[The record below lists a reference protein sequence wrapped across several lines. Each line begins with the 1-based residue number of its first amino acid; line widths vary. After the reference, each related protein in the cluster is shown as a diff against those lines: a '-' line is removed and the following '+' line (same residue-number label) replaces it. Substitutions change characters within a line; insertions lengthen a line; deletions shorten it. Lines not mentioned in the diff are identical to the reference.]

1 MPHDSHATA
10 TPQSPDPPPARL
22 SGESLRHAAQLFGYL
37 RPYKERFI
45 AAMFA
50 LFLASL
56 LSLSFPYIAG
66 LLVDRAIGGPV
77 SVGLPSASINTIVS
91 ILLASLALQAVL
103 SFFHTISFARVGE
116 LSLADLR
123 RDTFARLIRLPM
135 AFYAQRRVGEL
146 TSRISSDLSQI
157 DSALVGTIPQFL
169 RQLATIV
176 GGITLILLTSVKL
189 TLFMLSSVP
198 PLIVVAV
205 LFGRRMRRVSREAQD
220 KLAESNVIVE
230 ESLQGILNVKA
241 FTNEPYELDRY
252 RVSLQAFVTAV
263 LRGARYRAAFGAFIT
278 VALFG
283 AIVLVLWYGAHQVQD
298 GILTAGQLTRFMLY
312 TMFVGGAMGSFAELY
327 SQLQRTLGATQRVR
341 EILQERTEETKH
353 ADAASK
359 KSPANKLL
367 GEVLFDEVTFRY
379 PSRPDVQVLRG
390 VSLSAR
396 AGERIALVGPSGAGK
411 STIVSLL
418 LRLYDPNS
426 GRILIDGRDAREYDL
441 FDLRRQ
447 MAIVPQDV
455 LLFGGSILENIAY
468 GKPGASETEVI
479 EAARKANAHEFIAR
493 FPEGYQTRVGER
505 GIQLS
510 GGQRQRVAI
519 ARAILKN
526 PAILILDEAT
536 SALDSESERL
546 IQEALEGLMQG
557 RTSIIIAHRLAT
569 VRTADRIFVIQDGQ
583 TVETGTHA
591 ELIERENG
599 VYRTFSQ
606 LQFHLGEPTVGVTE
620 Q

>member
-1 MPHDSHATA
+1 MRHDSTA
-10 TPQSPDPPPARL
+10 PGKPAEPESPPARL
-22 SGESLRHAAQLFGYL
+22 SGETLRHAAQLFSYL
-37 RPYKERFI
+37 RPYKLRF
-45 AAMFA
+45 AGAMVA
-50 LFLASL
+50 LLLASL

-66 LLVDRAIGGPV
+66 MLVDRAIGS
-77 SVGLPSASINTIVS
+77 SVVPASGFSRFGIDTIVV
-91 ILLASLALQAVL
+91 ILLGSLALQASL
-103 SFFHTISFARVGE
+103 SFFHSISFAAVGE
-116 LSLADLR
+116 RSLADLR
-123 RDTFARLIRLPM
+123 RDTFARLVRLPM
-135 AFYAQRRVGEL
+135 AFFATRRVGEL
-146 TSRISSDLSQI
+146 TSRISADLSQI
-157 DSALVGTIPQFL
+157 DNALVATIPQFL
-169 RQLATIV
+169 RQVAMIV
-176 GGITLILLTSVKL
+176 GGIALILLTSVKL

-205 LFGRRMRRVSREAQD
+205 LFGKRMRRVSREAQD
-220 KLAESNVIVE
+220 KLAESNVVVE

-241 FTNEPYELDRY
+241 FTNEAYELGRY
-252 RVSLQAFVTAV
+252 RTGLHAFVAAV

-283 AIVLVLWYGAHQVQD
+283 AIVLVLWFGAHQVED
-298 GILTAGQLTRFMLY
+298 GTLTAGQLTRFMLY

-341 EILQERTEETKH
+341 EILLEKAETPDV
-353 ADAASK
+353 ADSK
-359 KSPANKLL
+359 ESSTRLS
-367 GEVLFDEVTFRY
+367 GDVSFEDVTFRY
-379 PSRPDVQVLRG
+379 PSRPDVPVLRG

-418 LRLYDPNS
+418 LRFYDPDG
-426 GRILIDGRDAREYDL
+426 GRILIDGRDARDYPL
-441 FDLRRQ
+441 SDLRRH

-468 GKPGASETEVI
+468 GKPGASEIEVV

-505 GIQLS
+505 GVQLS

-546 IQEALEGLMQG
+546 IQEALEGLMQD

-569 VRTADRIFVIQDGQ
+569 VRTADRIFVIQDGR
-583 TVETGTHA
+583 TVETGTHD

-599 VYRTFSQ
+599 VYRTLSQ
-606 LQFHLGEPTVGVTE
+606 LQF
-620 Q
+620 QAN

>member
-1 MPHDSHATA
+1 MARSAEAHANMA
-10 TPQSPDPPPARL
+10 RDFFNAQAPDVPAARL
-22 SGESLRHAAQLFGYL
+22 NRESLRDAAHLFAYL
-37 RPYKERFI
+37 MPYRIRF
-45 AAMFA
+45 AAALLA
-50 LFLASL
+50 LFFSSM

-66 LLVDRAIGGPV
+66 WLVDGAIAGKDTAKLG
-77 SVGLPSASINTIVS
+77 INGIVA
-91 ILLASLALQAVL
+91 ILIASLILQASL
-103 SFFHTISFARVGE
+103 SFFHSISFAAVGE
-116 LSLADLR
+116 RSLADLR

-135 AFYAQRRVGEL
+135 AFYSQRRVGEL
-146 TSRISSDLSQI
+146 TSRVSADLSQI
-157 DSALVGTIPQFL
+157 DNAIVGTIPQFL
-169 RQLATIV
+169 RQVAVIV
-176 GGITLILLTSVKL
+176 GGITLILFTSVKL

-198 PLIVVAV
+198 PLIIVAV
-205 LFGRRMRRVSREAQD
+205 VFGRRMRKVAREAQD
-220 KLAESNVIVE
+220 RLAESSVIVE

-241 FTNEPYELDRY
+241 FTNERFEIDRY
-252 RVSLQAFVTAV
+252 RNSLLGYVVAA
-263 LRGARYRAAFGAFIT
+263 LRGAKYRGAFSAFVT

-283 AIVLVLWYGAHQVQD
+283 AIVMVLWFGAHLVQD
-298 GILTAGQLTRFMLY
+298 GVLRPGELTRFMLY
-312 TMFVGGAMGSFAELY
+312 TMFVGGAIGSFAELY

-341 EILQERTEETKH
+341 EILREKTEEAKEQTPATKIRG
-353 ADAASK
+353 D
-359 KSPANKLL
+359 
-367 GEVLFDEVTFRY
+367 VIFDHVTFCY
-379 PSRPDVQVLRG
+379 PSRADVTVLKD

-396 AGERIALVGPSGAGK
+396 AGERVALVGPSGAGK
-411 STIVSLL
+411 STVVSLL
-418 LRLYDPNS
+418 MRLYDPDG
-426 GRILIDGRDAREYDL
+426 GRILVDDRDAREYDL

-455 LLFGGSILENIAY
+455 MLFGGSIAENIGY
-468 GKPGASETEVI
+468 GKPGASEAEVI

-536 SALDSESERL
+536 SALDSENERL
-546 IQEALEGLMQG
+546 VQEALDGLMEG

-569 VRTADRIFVIQDGQ
+569 VRTADRIFVLENGA

-599 VYRTFSQ
+599 VYRTLSQ
-606 LQFHLGEPTVGVTE
+606 LQFDLK
-620 Q
+620 